1 MQKQIAGQQIF
12 GIGERVNYTQIGKL
26 IINCSYWADEGMNR
40 SSLIIDH
47 EMIKD
52 TLTHPGQGGGQLK
65 RNSIFSCSNSIKSLQ
80 KRIPVALIYD
90 LVALFY
96 LIVCRNKK

>member
-40 SSLIIDH
+40 SSLIIEH

-52 TLTHPGQGGGQLK
+52 TLTHPGQVGGHLESV
-65 RNSIFSCSNSIKSLQ
+65 NINIYKS
-80 KRIPVALIYD
+80 A
-90 LVALFY
+90 
-96 LIVCRNKK
+96 

>member
-40 SSLIIDH
+40 SSLIIEH

-52 TLTHPGQGGGQLK
+52 TLTHPGQVGGHLENSSLFSCF
-65 RNSIFSCSNSIKSLQ
+65 NSIISLQ
-80 KRIPVALIYD
+80 KRISVALFYN
-90 LVALFY
+90 LVALF
-96 LIVCRNKK
+96 